1 MLASGKW
8 NISSMFEPKSLVVKN
23 RSVDY
28 ERAHICLSLSSLCD
42 TAAGRRR
49 YCNAWYT
56 TKIFSKFQ
64 GFSMSFTYCDVFC
77 LKIGEHFIK
86 CRTKRLRSQS
96 ELVRE
101 EKNKQHRWCPPQK
114 FAIRVLVHAAGL
126 GTCYFRLWPPSFLSS
141 FAGERKMG
149 FFAILSVLLSI
160 SSQKIDRRHPHPTAT
175 LSTSSLCP
183 YPPFI
188 SKRLLTPLLRRFGWQ
203 NIIKM
208 QIGSSFSAP
217 VLFSQIPSN
226 SVWRFVGRIW
236 QKRFRQWS

>member
-1 MLASGKW
+1 MLAYCKW

-126 GTCYFRLWPPSFLSS
+126 GTCYFRLWPPFFFLVIFCRREKDGIFCHIVCSVVNFLAENWQASS
-141 FAGERKMG
+141 
-149 FFAILSVLLSI
+149 
-160 SSQKIDRRHPHPTAT
+160 SSNCDPFYVVT
-175 LSTSSLCP
+175 LSLSPFYFKETFNSS
-183 YPPFI
+183 
-188 SKRLLTPLLRRFGWQ
+188 
-203 NIIKM
+203 
-208 QIGSSFSAP
+208 SSTFWLA
-217 VLFSQIPSN
+217 
-226 SVWRFVGRIW
+226 
-236 QKRFRQWS
+236 KYH